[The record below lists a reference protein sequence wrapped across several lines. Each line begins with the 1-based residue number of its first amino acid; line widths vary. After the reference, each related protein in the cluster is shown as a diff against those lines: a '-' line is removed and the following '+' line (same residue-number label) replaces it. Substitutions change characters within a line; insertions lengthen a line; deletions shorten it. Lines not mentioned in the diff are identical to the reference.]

1 MLSKHAFEEYKE
13 IHREVT
19 GEVLSDDVLFNEA
32 TNLLTLLDRVYRPI
46 KKVWLQE
53 YGQRNKTKRGVA
65 ENSQSKRKIAQTS
78 GEVRRIQEPT
88 PRTDQK

>member
-46 KKVWLQE
+46 KKVWLKE
-53 YGQRNKTKRGVA
+53 YGQRTRDNTRVAKRKTKVTI
-65 ENSQSKRKIAQTS
+65 QSSAQSESKKSLSTKA
-78 GEVRRIQEPT
+78 
-88 PRTDQK
+88 D

>member
-19 GEVLSDDVLFNEA
+19 GEVLSDDLLFNEA

-53 YGQRNKTKRGVA
+53 YEQRTRDHTRMEKRKTKVTIQGSA
-65 ENSQSKRKIAQTS
+65 QPESKKLP
-78 GEVRRIQEPT
+78 PT
-88 PRTDQK
+88 KAD